1 MNIIY
6 FNICAIPIFI
16 IILFTTF
23 IRRATRGLS
32 NKLFIAMVGTAL
44 VATVA
49 DLGLELLPYALP
61 LSGTELVLG
70 QIAAYIYF
78 VFRHGMIVLYLL
90 FLFSITRTSYRIHT
104 TLAKVVI
111 LIPYGI
117 VLLLLLQNLL
127 TENVFFVSP
136 EYGYERAG
144 FMVILYGVS
153 ILYAVVGTVYLL
165 FCIRF
170 LNFGK
175 WLALVSMYLLCFV
188 AVVVEFFYPRLVIEM
203 FAMAIALLLVIL
215 LVLRPEEITD
225 SSMGLPS
232 WKAYRTELKKLITT
246 KQEAQIVVVRFI
258 NANEIRTYLGEE
270 RYQSYVI
277 RIADQINQL
286 CRNEH
291 LSYEMYFE
299 QPGSLYIIL
308 DNMD

>member
-170 LNFGK
+170 
-175 WLALVSMYLLCFV
+175 
-188 AVVVEFFYPRLVIEM
+188 
-203 FAMAIALLLVIL
+203 
-215 LVLRPEEITD
+215 
-225 SSMGLPS
+225 
-232 WKAYRTELKKLITT
+232 
-246 KQEAQIVVVRFI
+246 
-258 NANEIRTYLGEE
+258 
-270 RYQSYVI
+270 
-277 RIADQINQL
+277 
-286 CRNEH
+286 
-291 LSYEMYFE
+291 
-299 QPGSLYIIL
+299 
-308 DNMD
+308 